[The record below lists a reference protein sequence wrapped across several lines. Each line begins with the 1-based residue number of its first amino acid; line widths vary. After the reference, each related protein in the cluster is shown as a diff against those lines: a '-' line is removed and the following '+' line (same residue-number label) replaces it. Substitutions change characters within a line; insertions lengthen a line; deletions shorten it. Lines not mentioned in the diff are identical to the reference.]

1 MASKSNDDRVA
12 TLAAVVTRRRKELGL
27 LQAELANLAGCSDRF
42 VHTVEHGKQTV
53 RLDKLLDVL
62 EVLGLGLVVAPGAG
76 SVTVAEGRGGGE
88 EA

>member
-1 MASKSNDDRVA
+1 MMAASKSNC
-12 TLAAVVTRRRKELGL
+12 LAAVVTRRRKELGL
-27 LQAELANLAGCSDRF
+27 LQSELAALAGCSERF

-76 SVTVAEGRGGGE
+76 TVTAPEGRGDGE
-88 EA
+88 DA